1 MYNYLSSQRALLGSA
16 KSNVALS
23 GFVMMSGTVDIVL
36 GVGLMLIGLALYMKP
51 AA

>member
-1 MYNYLSSQRALLGSA
+1 MGLA
-16 KSNVALS
+16 KSNLGTS

-36 GVGLMLIGLALYMKP
+36 GIGLVLVGLALYMKP